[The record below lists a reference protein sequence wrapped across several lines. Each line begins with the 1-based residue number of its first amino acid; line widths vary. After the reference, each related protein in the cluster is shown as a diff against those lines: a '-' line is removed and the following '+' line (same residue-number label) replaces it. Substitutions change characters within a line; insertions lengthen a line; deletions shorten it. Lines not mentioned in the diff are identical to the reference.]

1 MIWRPPRSTRTDTL
15 LPYTTLFRSKPYDR
29 AELQR
34 EAGLFVDWYCPAVGL
49 TVDGEGYRAAWDAV
63 LGVALDRRETVT
75 VLRDYHAENL
85 MLIDDGK
92 GLGLLDFQD
101 ALAGHPAYD
110 LVSLLQDAR
119 RDVAPDIEAAMRTR
133 YAQIGRAHV

>member
-92 GLGLLDFQD
+92 GLRSEEHTSELQSLMRISY
-101 ALAGHPAYD
+101 ALFC
-110 LVSLLQDAR
+110 LKQKKKT
-119 RDVAPDIEAAMRTR
+119 I
-133 YAQIGRAHV
+133 